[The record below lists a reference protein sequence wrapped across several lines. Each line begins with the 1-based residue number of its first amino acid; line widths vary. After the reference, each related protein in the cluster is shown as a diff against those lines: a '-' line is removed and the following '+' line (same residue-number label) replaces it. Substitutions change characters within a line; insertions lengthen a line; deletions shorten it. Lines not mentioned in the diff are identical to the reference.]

1 MTNLSGRT
9 IIITGAGGL
18 IGRAFANAIGSA
30 GANTILADLEPQPA
44 LVDTITRNG
53 GKAVSLIVD
62 ISTPSSVERMA
73 NEVVGSFG
81 RIDGL
86 VNNAGFYRGC
96 TMGSFADIPVDEWD
110 RCYSV
115 NVRGTWLCCKAVFPY
130 MRQQNYGKIVNIS
143 SNTPFKGVG
152 GMLQYVS
159 SKAAIIGLS
168 RALAREVGDYGIC
181 VNNLCP
187 DLIPDPSDLQNEDG
201 IVGNKRVVAQ
211 RCFKRTET
219 AEDVTGALV
228 FLLGPGSD
236 FVTGQSLLVN
246 GGAFFH

>member
-1 MTNLSGRT
+1 MTDLSGRT
-9 IIITGAGGL
+9 IIVTGAGGL
-18 IGRAFANAIGSA
+18 IGRAFATTIGAA
-30 GANTILADLEPQPA
+30 GANTILADLEPQPD
-44 LVDTITRNG
+44 LVDTISKAG

-62 ISTPSSVERMA
+62 ITDPFSVESMA
-73 NEVVGSFG
+73 KKTIETFG

-96 TMGSFADIPVDEWD
+96 TTGSFADIPVDEWD
-110 RCYSV
+110 RCYNV
-115 NVRGTWLCCKAVFPY
+115 NVRGTWLCCKAVFPF

-143 SNTPFKGVG
+143 SNTPYKGVG

-159 SKAAIIGLS
+159 SKAAIVGLS

-181 VNNLCP
+181 VNSLCP
-187 DLIPDPSDLQNEDG
+187 DLIPDATDLLNDDG
-201 IVGNKRVVAQ
+201 IIANKRVVAQ
-211 RCFKRTET
+211 RCLKRTET
-219 AEDVTGALV
+219 AEDVTGALA